1 MIRIHIKWERR
12 PSLPAADVLRRVI
25 SGCLT
30 RMGRADSE
38 VHLLITDDATI
49 RELNRRFRD
58 IDRATDVLSF
68 PDGDELP
75 SGLTL
80 LGEVVISLDAAKR
93 QAIELGHDEIRELSE
108 LVLHGVLHLIGYDHE
123 NDRGQMNALE
133 IELREE
139 VFQ

>member
-1 MIRIHIKWERR
+1 MIRVQIKWERR
-12 PSLPAADVLRRVI
+12 PSVPAADALRRVI
-25 SGCLT
+25 TGCLK

-49 RELNRRFRD
+49 RELNRRFRN

-68 PDGDELP
+68 PDGGELP

-80 LGEVVISLDAAKR
+80 LGEIIVSLDAARR

-139 VFQ
+139 VVQ